1 MGNSQSISQQRNSA
15 MQNYVDFD
23 GQVLDVKD
31 NPNPEQPKKTTPDY
45 ISIITIV
52 AIIGVVMYTVNAATK
67 N

>member
-23 GQVLDVKD
+23 GQELDVKD
-31 NPNPEQPKKTTPDY
+31 NPNPVLPKKTTPDY
-45 ISIITIV
+45 FSIIAIA

>member
-23 GQVLDVKD
+23 GQELDVKD
-31 NPNPEQPKKTTPDY
+31 NPIPEEPKKRTPDY

-52 AIIGVVMYTVNAATK
+52 AIIGAVMYTVNSATK